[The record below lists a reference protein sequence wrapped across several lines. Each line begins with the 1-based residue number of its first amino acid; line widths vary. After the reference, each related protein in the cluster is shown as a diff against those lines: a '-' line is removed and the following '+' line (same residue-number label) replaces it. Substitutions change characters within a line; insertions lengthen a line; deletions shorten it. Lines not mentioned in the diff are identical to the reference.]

1 MNSKRIYRALALVLA
16 SVILL
21 PSCNAQDASKSD
33 AKASGPA
40 AVTVNGVAI
49 PQARLDQL
57 VNERVA
63 QGQPDSPELRN
74 QIRESLVT
82 QEVVTQEALK
92 QGVDKKPEVAA
103 QLEFARQR
111 VLIQSF
117 LNDYFKTHPVSD
129 EAVKREYDK
138 VKGQMG
144 DKEYKARHILVDN
157 EAEAKAI
164 IGQIK
169 GGAKFEKLATDKSKD
184 AGSKVNGGD
193 LGWNVPGNLVKP
205 FADAMIGLKKGDY
218 TREPVKSEFGW
229 HVIRLEDVRPVEFPA
244 LEDVKDNIRQQ
255 LQQAELTKL
264 IAELRAKAKVE

>member
-1 MNSKRIYRALALVLA
+1 MNSKRTFRTLALVLT

-21 PSCNAQDASKSD
+21 PACNAQDASKSA
-33 AKASGPA
+33 AKDSAPA

-49 PQARLDQL
+49 PQARIDQ
-57 VNERVA
+57 VAQERVA

-92 QGVDKKPEVAA
+92 QGVDKKPEVAT

-111 VLIQSF
+111 VLIQAF
-117 LNDYFKTHPVSD
+117 LTDHFKAHPVTD
-129 EAVKREYDK
+129 EAVKQEYER
-138 VKGQMG
+138 VKGQAG
-144 DKEYKARHILVDN
+144 GKEYKARHILVDN
-157 EAEAKAI
+157 ETEAKKI

-169 GGAKFEKLATDKSKD
+169 GGAKFEKLAGDKSTD

-229 HVIRLEDVRPVEFPA
+229 HVIRLDDVRAVTFPP
-244 LEDVKDNIRQQ
+244 LDDVKDNIRQQ
-255 LQQAELTKL
+255 LQQAEIAKL
-264 IAELRAKAKVE
+264 ISDLRAKAKVE